1 MSRTSPGQVS
11 MRRNARIVCALLL
24 AFVFTVA
31 TGSQNA
37 YAATQDTLIITNS
50 TRTATVGNSVTLTT
64 SGGSGTGATTFVS
77 TTVSGAGCS
86 VTVSGAVSTLTAS
99 GATTCSVVATKAAS
113 GSYAAISSPALRF
126 WFITASAALLPQ
138 TPLRISNTTRSVAT
152 TSSITL
158 TTTGGSGTG
167 AVTYDVSGTGC
178 TVTSAVLTVSQA
190 ALCSVI
196 ATKAADVTYASASS
210 TALNFRFTVVS
221 GLLAQGPLI
230 ITSTTRSALTN
241 ASIALSTSGGSGT
254 GTVSY
259 SVSGTGCTLPTTTT
273 VTASQASTCS
283 VIATK
288 AADSTY
294 DSATSPVLYFTFTTG
309 TTLTRQL
316 WLTVSNTTRTSTV
329 GNLISLTTS
338 GGSGSGA
345 VTFAVVGTGCT
356 QPTATTVSA
365 TAAAVCLVTATKA
378 ADSTYASMTSPA
390 LQFKFNA
397 A

>member
-1 MSRTSPGQVS
+1 MSRSSSGQVS

-24 AFVFTVA
+24 ACVFMVA

-138 TPLRISNTTRSVAT
+138 TPLRISNTTRSAAT

-158 TTTGGSGTG
+158 ATTGGSTGG
-167 AVTYDVSGTGC
+167 AVTYVASPAACVITG
-178 TVTSAVLTVSQA
+178 AVLTVTQA
-190 ALCSVI
+190 TACTVV
-196 ATKAADVTYASASS
+196 ATMAGDATYASVSS
-210 TALNFRFTVVS
+210 TALYFTFTVAS
-221 GLLAQGPLI
+221 ALQTQAPLLVA
-230 ITSTTRSALTN
+230 TTTRSALTGV
-241 ASIALSTSGGSGT
+241 SIGLS
-254 GTVSY
+254 
-259 SVSGTGCTLPTTTT
+259 
-273 VTASQASTCS
+273 
-283 VIATK
+283 
-288 AADSTY
+288 
-294 DSATSPVLYFTFTTG
+294 
-309 TTLTRQL
+309 
-316 WLTVSNTTRTSTV
+316 
-329 GNLISLTTS
+329 TS

-345 VTFAVVGTGCT
+345 VSYSPRVLC
-356 QPTATTVSA
+356 
-365 TAAAVCLVTATKA
+365 C
-378 ADSTYASMTSPA
+378 TSPSPRA
-390 LQFKFNA
+390 PRFFRSFPSAFRIPRAPQLSDPPSR
-397 A
+397 

>member
-24 AFVFTVA
+24 AFVFMVA

-50 TRTATVGNSVTLTT
+50 TRTATVGNSVSLTT
-64 SGGSGTGATTFVS
+64 SGGSGTGNLTYAV
-77 TTVSGAGCS
+77 TTVAGTGCS
-86 VTVSGAVSTLTAS
+86 ISGSTVTSSAA
-99 GATTCSVVATKAAS
+99 ATCSVVATKAAS
-113 GSYAAISSPALRF
+113 GSYAAISSPPLRF

-138 TPLRISNTTRSVAT
+138 TPLRISNTTRTAAT
-152 TSSITL
+152 TSSINL